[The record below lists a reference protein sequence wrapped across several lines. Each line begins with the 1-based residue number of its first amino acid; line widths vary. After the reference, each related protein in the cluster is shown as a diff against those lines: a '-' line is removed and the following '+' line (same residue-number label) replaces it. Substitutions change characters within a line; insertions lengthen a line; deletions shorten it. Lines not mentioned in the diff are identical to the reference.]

1 MYGGAIMSI
10 VTIEGVVEH
19 GQIRLKSD
27 VQLPDNTKVY
37 VVVPGMQVQQIAYIV
52 SPRLAHPEQ
61 ATDFELEV
69 VEEPAD
75 ASI

>member
-1 MYGGAIMSI
+1 MSI

-27 VQLPDNTKVY
+27 VHLPDNTKVY
-37 VVVPGMQVQQIAYIV
+37 VVVPGMQVQQVAYMI

-61 ATDFELEV
+61 VNDFKLEI

-75 ASI
+75 ASV